1 MKTFHERLTEHEN
14 ERHARRI
21 AEISRMK
28 TMLAL
33 AEPIIQKLEASLK
46 LELRLDDCL
55 SYLPTADYLPLRL
68 AAGPFS
74 LTDNKMY
81 ELLVDLGFVEVAR
94 FSYGRFDDVI
104 IAKDGL
110 AIALD
115 ALPRR
120 AEALEKDSL
129 AEFILNDFKRRHND
143 SQVTA

>member
-14 ERHARRI
+14 ERHAKRM
-21 AEISRMK
+21 AEIRSMQDVL
-28 TMLAL
+28 TL
-33 AEPIIQKLEASLK
+33 AESTIQKLEARLK
-46 LELRLDDCL
+46 LELRLDGCL
-55 SYLPTADYLPLRL
+55 SSLPSADYLPLRL
-68 AAGPFS
+68 SASTFT

-104 IAKDGL
+104 LVKDGL

-115 ALPRR
+115 TLRR
-120 AEALEKDSL
+120 RTEPKSTSGVPPT
-129 AEFILNDFKRRHND
+129 RRHND